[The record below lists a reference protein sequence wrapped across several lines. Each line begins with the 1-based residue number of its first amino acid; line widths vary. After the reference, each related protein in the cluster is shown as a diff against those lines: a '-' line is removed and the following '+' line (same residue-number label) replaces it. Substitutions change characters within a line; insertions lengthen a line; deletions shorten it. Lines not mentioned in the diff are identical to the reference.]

1 MSVPK
6 TDSEFSLR
14 LTRTF
19 KAPREKVFRAW
30 TVPEEIVKWWGPEG
44 CSSPGAEIDLR
55 AGGRYRIAMTTPEQ
69 KEIYSF
75 GEYREVAP
83 PEKLVF
89 TWTWE
94 GPPEMAGVETLITLE
109 FAEKGD
115 ETELTLTHERFPTQK
130 DKENHEWGWNSCF
143 DCLEKAL
150 A

>member
-1 MSVPK
+1 MATPDTESGITLVV
-6 TDSEFSLR
+6 R
-14 LTRTF
+14 RTF
-19 KAPREKVFRAW
+19 KAPREEVFRAW
-30 TVPEEIVKWWGPEG
+30 TAPEEIVKWWGPEG
-44 CSSPGAEIDLR
+44 CSSPGAETDLR
-55 AGGRYRIAMTTPEQ
+55 AGGRYRIAMTTPEK

-75 GEYREVAP
+75 GEYQEVTP

>member
-1 MSVPK
+1 MSVPQ
-6 TDSEFSLR
+6 TDSEFFLR

-55 AGGRYRIAMTTPEQ
+55 DGGRYRIAMTTPEQ
-69 KEIYSF
+69 KEFYSF

-89 TWTWE
+89 TWIWE
-94 GPPEMAGVETLITLE
+94 GPPEMAGVETLMTLE

-115 ETELTLTHERFPTQK
+115 ETELTLTHERFPTEQ
-130 DKENHEWGWNSCF
+130 DKKNHEWGWNSCF

>member
-6 TDSEFSLR
+6 TNSEFSLR

-19 KAPREKVFRAW
+19 QAPREKVFRAW
-30 TVPEEIVKWWGPEG
+30 TDPEVITQWWGPEG

-55 AGGRYRIAMTTPEQ
+55 TGGRYRIAMTTPEE

-75 GEYREVAP
+75 GEYQEVTP

-89 TWTWE
+89 TWIWE
-94 GPPEMAGVETLITLE
+94 GPPEMEGVETFITLE

-115 ETELTLTHERFPTQK
+115 ETELTLIHERFPTQK

-143 DCLEKAL
+143 DCLENML
-150 A
+150 S